1 MYESFY
7 GFKERPFA
15 LLPDPD
21 FLFLNENH
29 RAALAMLEKA
39 VSDRSGFCV
48 ISGEI
53 GAGKTTLVRELLNRL
68 DATVCVGLVSNT
80 HPSFGELLHWVIAAY
95 GLPIGDGDTLELH
108 KQFVEFVTQQHSQN
122 KHTLLIIDEAQN
134 LTVQALEELRMLS
147 SVNSDKD
154 LILQVILVGQHQL
167 RDKLQ
172 QPELEQFSQRI
183 ALNYH
188 LEALSQDET
197 CGYIQHRVSHA
208 GGETGLFSAEACQ
221 LVYKLS
227 GGIPRL
233 INRFCDLSLVY
244 GCTEESRVITAEL
257 VGRVGEDQRMSS
269 LREIPQVNLVSA
281 EPDETVQPVE
291 ASEEQKAEP
300 GSSNAPVTGE
310 QPEDAGISPGQME
323 EADSTPSN
331 TIVGELNPALVQ
343 ETNTAASRKEIVSET
358 DVASELQQMA
368 VIAEAHKKRVRSE
381 RRALWLLVGVIVM
394 AGGAGWLIGDYQSAS
409 QVDAFKEQAVS
420 ATTTLPPVVTKEVA
434 VTPPASAVSQAGEP
448 DASSPEE
455 KDGPQLSAA
464 DSAEPMENGAVKD
477 AEAEQMSLQKV
488 EEERMAQQRAA
499 ELKREAEAISLQ
511 KAQEESVAQQR
522 AAALKREA
530 EEISLQK
537 AEEER
542 MAQQRAAEL
551 KREVEETARLKKEF
565 DRMEGER
572 RAEEQKLAKQR
583 AARKKLERKLSL
595 ERKKLAEAREAGK
608 KLAEERAPAEA
619 DLSEVPLAKS
629 LPREPKRPGKAPASF
644 KQTVPS
650 AYDEDDGDA
659 IVRETKARIT
669 GAVSGFQNTL
679 PAAYAE
685 DDGDAIVRE
694 TKASIVGRPVTESA
708 K

>member
-68 DATVCVGLVSNT
+68 DETVCVGLVSNT

-147 SVNSDKD
+147 NVNSDKD

-291 ASEEQKAEP
+291 ASAEQKAEP
-300 GSSNAPVTGE
+300 DSSDAPPVTGE
-310 QPEDAGISPGQME
+310 QAEEAGISPGQME
-323 EADSTPSN
+323 EADSTSSN

-343 ETNTAASRKEIVSET
+343 ETNIAASRKEIVSET

-381 RRALWLLVGVIVM
+381 RRALWLLVGVIVV

-499 ELKREAEAISLQ
+499 QLKREAEAISLQ
-511 KAQEESVAQQR
+511 KAQEERVAQQR
-522 AAALKREA
+522 AAELKRE
-530 EEISLQK
+530 

-583 AARKKLERKLSL
+583 AARKKLERKLRL
-595 ERKKLAEAREAGK
+595 ERKKLAEAREAFK

-669 GAVSGFQNTL
+669 GAVSGFQDTL
-679 PAAYAE
+679 PAAYDE
-685 DDGDAIVRE
+685 DDGDAIVLE
-694 TKASIVGRPVTESA
+694 TKASMVGRPVTESA